1 MPRRS
6 AAGAAL
12 VALGMLVA
20 APSVL
25 AAPPLDLA
33 GADAL
38 AASRGGS
45 SGDLLGRW
53 ASKASLA
60 EILYVLRRSSS
71 ELGESEGP
79 LIEAALEKTGGDRRA
94 LRSRL
99 VTRLA
104 MVSPKQVK
112 KQIDVLAWG
121 GGPPA
126 RPRASVFRIAA
137 LLPGSGAYESYGRAV
152 RLGLQYAL
160 AEARSGGEPPIELRY
175 WPTGDDDSGRI
186 AAALDSALE
195 SSGVIVGELLSVPTL
210 SLATGARIAR
220 AVLVSPTATDE
231 SVGAVGP
238 GVFQIGPSAARRA
251 SALARACK
259 EGAPRGIGVLHSTE
273 SGHRGLGE
281 RFAAAAE
288 SLGLPVTWR
297 DTYAPGAEDFRAAIR
312 AMTAQ
317 RVDVLFWDGDSRE
330 ADALLRQ
337 LAQQRIA
344 VRLCGGEELS
354 PEQYHA
360 ETRAMLEGARH
371 VAEDWQ
377 VPTRTMAR
385 LDSVARAAGEE
396 RAGPLHVRG
405 YITGRF
411 IAAAVRQ
418 GALCPEELAA
428 ALASR
433 IERESG
439 GPALRFLDCAAEGAI
454 LPVYTVSHG
463 RSVAGP

>member
-20 APSVL
+20 ARPAP

-53 ASKASLA
+53 AANASLA
-60 EILYVLRRSSS
+60 EILFVLRRSPS
-71 ELGESEGP
+71 ELGESEAP
-79 LIEAALEKTGGDRRA
+79 LIEAALAKAGGERRA
-94 LRSRL
+94 LRARL
-99 VTRLA
+99 LIRLA
-104 MVSPKQVK
+104 MVAPKRLKKQVEA
-112 KQIDVLAWG
+112 LAG
-121 GGPPA
+121 GNPPA
-126 RPRASVFRIAA
+126 RPRASVFRVAA

-152 RLGLQYAL
+152 RLGLQFGL
-160 AEARSGGEPPIELRY
+160 AEARGAGEPPIELRT
-175 WPTGDDDSGRI
+175 WPTGDDEPGRT

-231 SVGAVGP
+231 TVGEVGP
-238 GVFQIGPSAARRA
+238 GVFQIGPSASRRA
-251 SALARACK
+251 GALARACK
-259 EGAPRGIGVLHSTE
+259 EGSPRGVGVLHSTE
-273 SGHRGLGE
+273 TGNRGLGE

-288 SLGLPVTWR
+288 SLGLTVTWR

-317 RVDVLFWDGDSRE
+317 KVDVLFWDGDSRE

-337 LAQQRIA
+337 LAQQKIA

-354 PEQYHA
+354 PDQYHA

-396 RAGPLHVRG
+396 RAGPLYVRG
-405 YITGRF
+405 YIAGRF

-418 GALCPEELAA
+418 GALCPEELAT

-433 IERESG
+433 IEREG
-439 GPALRFLDCAAEGAI
+439 DPALRFLDCAAEGAV

-463 RSVAGP
+463 RSVAGQ

>member
-12 VALGMLVA
+12 VALGMLAA
-20 APSVL
+20 APSVP

-94 LRSRL
+94 LRLRL

-104 MVSPKQVK
+104 MVSPKRLK
-112 KQIDVLAWG
+112 KQVELLADG
-121 GGPPA
+121 NPPP

-337 LAQQRIA
+337 LAQQKIA

-463 RSVAGP
+463 RSAAGP